1 MYIFYASKYV
11 LDIGFFDLIIK
22 FLTHKITDWMV
33 GEWWKV
39 IESTY
44 IVSNICTR
52 K

>member
-22 FLTHKITDWMV
+22 FLSHKMV

-44 IVSNICTR
+44 VVSNICTR